1 MAGSSKIILI
11 ANTLDA
17 LLAVVDDLDPVVD
30 TATSSHPTKGAK
42 NQTIN

>member
-17 LLAVVDDLDPVVD
+17 LLAVVGDLDPVVD